1 LRRGAFV
8 HELFIDRAECFYKRF
23 AGIAFQIWR
32 LNASTLLANP
42 LTIWQNGLLL
52 YISKI
57 SKSLMITPDAVPKLT
72 RNEGLKSND
81 PLLAGTIRQTLDDSA
96 KERFTEDDYEFLKFH
111 GIYQQDDRDKRKVG
125 KQYIFMVR
133 GRLPGGSLNSDV
145 YLAFDRLCGEFANN
159 TLRITTRQGFQ
170 FHGVVKGALGPFMKG
185 LNDAMAT
192 TLAACGDVNR
202 NVMAAPT
209 PATSPLVDEIQRH
222 AKTVSDALL
231 PKTRAYHQIW
241 VEGVELKLTDEDASF
256 VDPLYGKSYLPRK
269 FKVAFAIPPLNDID
283 IFTNDCGFVAI
294 AENGRL
300 AGYNLVAG
308 GGMGMSHGNAQTFP
322 RLADVIGFVTPE
334 QVVATAKAVVTIHRD
349 FGDRTN
355 RKHARLK
362 YVIEE
367 RGVPW
372 FREEMERRLGFKIP
386 AARPFE
392 FTSQGDVYG
401 WQKQFDGKYFL
412 GLFVE
417 NGRIKDAGDYRLK
430 SGLRAVAEKFKCDLR
445 LSPSQNILLVNVGP
459 EDRDG
464 ITKTLAEFG
473 VPVEN
478 QASVLRRASI
488 ACPALP
494 TCGLALAESERVMPD
509 VLTRLEGLLKEVGL
523 ADEEIIIRM
532 TGCPNGCARP
542 YTAELALVGKAP
554 GKYQLY
560 VGGNQPGTELCSLYK
575 ESVKSDELVNELRP
589 VFSRFKRERVGAER
603 FGDFSRRV
611 LLPEKQASV

>member
-1 LRRGAFV
+1 
-8 HELFIDRAECFYKRF
+8 
-23 AGIAFQIWR
+23 
-32 LNASTLLANP
+32 
-42 LTIWQNGLLL
+42 
-52 YISKI
+52 
-57 SKSLMITPDAVPKLT
+57 MITPDAVPKLT

-81 PLLAGTIRQTLDDSA
+81 PLLAGTIRQTLDDA
-96 KERFTEDDYEFLKFH
+96 TKDRFTEDDYEFLKFH

-145 YLAFDRLCGEFANN
+145 YLAFDKLCGEFGNN

-170 FHGVVKGALGPFMKG
+170 FHGVTKGALGPFMKG

-222 AKTVSDALL
+222 AKSVSDALL

-241 VEGVELKLTDEDASF
+241 VEGVELKLTEEDASF

-283 IFTNDCGFVAI
+283 LFTNDCGFIAI
-294 AENGRL
+294 VENGRL

-334 QVVATAKAVVTIHRD
+334 QVVDTAKAVVTVHRD

-362 YVIEE
+362 YVLAEK
-367 RGVPW
+367 GVVW
-372 FREEMERRLGFKIP
+372 FREEMEKRLGFKMP

-392 FTSQGDVYG
+392 FTAQGDVYG

-430 SGLRAVAEKFKCDLR
+430 SGLRAVAEKFKSDLR
-445 LSPSQNILLVNVGP
+445 LSPSQNILLVNVKP

-464 ITKTLAEFG
+464 ITKTLAEHG

-478 QASVLRRASI
+478 QASILRRASI

-542 YTAELALVGKAP
+542 YAAEIALVGKAP
-554 GKYQLY
+554 NKYQLY

-589 VFSRFKRERVGAER
+589 IFSRFARERVGAER

-611 LLPEKQASV
+611 LLPEKQASAATAPAEAAV

>member
-1 LRRGAFV
+1 M
-8 HELFIDRAECFYKRF
+8 INPD
-23 AGIAFQIWR
+23 
-32 LNASTLLANP
+32 NA
-42 LTIWQNGLLL
+42 
-52 YISKI
+52 
-57 SKSLMITPDAVPKLT
+57 PKLT
-72 RNEGLKSND
+72 RNEGLKTND
-81 PLLAGTIRQTLDDSA
+81 PLLQGTIRQTLDDAA
-96 KERFTEDDYEFLKFH
+96 KDRFSEDDYEFLKFH
-111 GIYQQDDRDKRKVG
+111 GIYQQDDRDKRKTG

-133 GRLPGGSLNSDV
+133 GRLPGGSLDPGV
-145 YLAFDRLCGEFANN
+145 YLAFDRLCEEFANN

-170 FHGVVKGALGPFMKG
+170 FHGVTKGNLGGFMKG

-209 PATSPLVDEIQRH
+209 PAASPLVDEIQRH

-241 VEGVELKLTDEDASF
+241 VEGVELKLTEEDADF

-294 AENGRL
+294 VEEGRL
-300 AGYNLVAG
+300 AGYNLLAG
-308 GGMGMSHGNAQTFP
+308 GGMGMSHSNAHTFP
-322 RLADVIGFVTPE
+322 RLADIIGFITPE
-334 QVVATAKAVVTIHRD
+334 QVIETAKGVVTVHRD

-372 FREEMERRLGFKIP
+372 FREELERRLGFKLP
-386 AARPFE
+386 PARPFQ
-392 FTSQGDVYG
+392 FTNQGDLYG
-401 WQKQFDGKYFL
+401 WCPQFDGKYFL

-430 SGLRAVAEKFKCDLR
+430 TGLRRVVEQFKPDLR
-445 LSPSQNILLVNVGP
+445 LTPSQNILLINVKP

-464 ITKTLAEFG
+464 ITRMLAEHG
-473 VPVEN
+473 VPVQN
-478 QASVLRRASI
+478 QGSVIRRASI

-494 TCGLALAESERVMPD
+494 TCGLALAESERAMPD
-509 VLTRLEGLLKEVGL
+509 ILTRLEQLLAEVGL
-523 ADEEIIIRM
+523 EGEEIIIRM

-542 YTAELALVGKAP
+542 FTAEMALVGKAP

-560 VGGNQPGTELCSLYK
+560 LGGNQPGTQLASLYK
-575 ESVKSDELVNELRP
+575 ESVKTEELVNEMRP
-589 VFSRFKRERVGAER
+589 LFSRFARERSGGER
-603 FGDFSRRV
+603 FGDFCRRV
-611 LLPEKQASV
+611 VLPEKIAAA